1 MLKTA
6 AASIFTLALAVAVPA
21 AHAQFGSGIVFDP
34 TQSAHAYTQIL
45 QEGKSLGNEAT
56 QIEQGT
62 RLYTNAVQ
70 MATTALNTYGTVMR
84 QYNLY
89 HQMVQSPRML
99 YSRFLSPRSDLF
111 LMQQIGNTYGNSMGW
126 LNSANTGTGAAA
138 SWQQVSVPTTTST
151 ISGYN
156 NLTIAGQQQ
165 IAAQGATIDIGDSV
179 TSTNLQALGTI
190 RANQQA
196 RQADIANLESQTQTT
211 DTTQQTELAT
221 LQRINLALLLQ
232 LRSQQDANQINAN
245 LALQQIVAQKQQQ
258 DAMKAAFSDS
268 ANYGTYYRSNI
279 APANQSSSNL
289 LTQSY

>member
-6 AASIFTLALAVAVPA
+6 AASIFTLTLAVAVPS

-99 YSRFLSPRSDLF
+99 YSRFLPAQRLVFDATNRKYVWQLDGLGQFLEHGDRGRSRLAAGERSNHNLHDRGIQQLDHRRTTANRRPGSDHRHRRLGHEHQSPSPRNHSS
-111 LMQQIGNTYGNSMGW
+111 Q
-126 LNSANTGTGAAA
+126 SASET
-138 SWQQVSVPTTTST
+138 
-151 ISGYN
+151 SGY
-156 NLTIAGQQQ
+156 
-165 IAAQGATIDIGDSV
+165 
-179 TSTNLQALGTI
+179 
-190 RANQQA
+190 R
-196 RQADIANLESQTQTT
+196 
-211 DTTQQTELAT
+211 
-221 LQRINLALLLQ
+221 
-232 LRSQQDANQINAN
+232 
-245 LALQQIVAQKQQQ
+245 K
-258 DAMKAAFSDS
+258 
-268 ANYGTYYRSNI
+268 
-279 APANQSSSNL
+279 P
-289 LTQSY
+289 